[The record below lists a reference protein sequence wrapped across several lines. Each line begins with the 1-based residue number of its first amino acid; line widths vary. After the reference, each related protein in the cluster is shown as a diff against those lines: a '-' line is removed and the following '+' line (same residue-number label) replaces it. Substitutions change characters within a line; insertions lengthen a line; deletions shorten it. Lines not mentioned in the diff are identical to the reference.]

1 MSGEE
6 HFDIYPDPESIALVE
21 RFEKMMK
28 EEAHYFFD
36 VDEYEEIIDY
46 YLYINDSRKAKSCIR
61 FALEQHQGNVSLLL
75 KKAQFFVNAG
85 QNDMALN
92 ILADLEES
100 ESTDSETCLAKG
112 NLYSQL
118 EKPEKA
124 IEEYTK
130 ALHDSE
136 DADDIYTNIAFE
148 YENLGKY
155 EKAIGY
161 LVKAIELNPSNEA
174 VLYELSF
181 CYEISKQTE
190 DAIKFLSDYLDK
202 SPYSKAAWFNLGI
215 AYSNLE
221 LFEKA
226 IEAYD
231 YAIAIDEVFAS
242 AYFNKAN
249 CYANLGNFEKAIET
263 YLETSYYEE
272 PEPLTYYYIAECFEK
287 LEKFDRSVDYYK
299 KAIRLDPEFADAW
312 LGTGISYDAQ
322 GKSQAALT
330 YVHKAIKIVPTVP
343 DYWFIQGDIQVK
355 LKKIE
360 EGIESYRKVIELEP
374 EDPEVWLEL
383 AVVYSDQGD
392 YGKAFD
398 TLTEGMKW
406 HDQNP
411 DFRYGMANYLL
422 KAGKTKQAYEMLE
435 SALGMDYEGYRRMF
449 KSFPDL
455 SDNPDINGII
465 EGYNKGKE

>member
-1 MSGEE
+1 MNGEE
-6 HFDIYPDPESIALVE
+6 HFDIYPDPETNALVG

-28 EEAHYFFD
+28 DDEHYFFD

-46 YLYINDSRKAKSCIR
+46 YLYTNDIRKAKSCIH
-61 FALEQHQGNVSLLL
+61 FALDQHQGNINLLL

-85 QNDMALN
+85 KTDMALN
-92 ILADLEES
+92 ILAELDIVDS
-100 ESTDSETCLAKG
+100 SETEVHLAKG

-118 EKPEKA
+118 EKPERA
-124 IEEYTK
+124 IEEYTQ
-130 ALHDSE
+130 ALQDTE
-136 DADDIYTNIAFE
+136 DPDDIYTNIAFE

-155 EKAIGY
+155 EKAIDF
-161 LVKAIELNPSNEA
+161 LVKALELNPSNEA

-181 CYEISKQTE
+181 CFEISKQTE
-190 DAIKFLSDYLDK
+190 EAVKYLSGYINK
-202 SPYSKAAWFNLGI
+202 IPYSKAAWFNLGI

-249 CYANLGNFEKAIET
+249 CFANLGNFEKAIET

-272 PEPLTYYYIAECFEK
+272 PEPLTYYYIAECYEK
-287 LEKFDRSVDYYK
+287 LEKYDRSVDYYK

-322 GKSQAALT
+322 GKSQTALT

-355 LKKIE
+355 LQKIA

-374 EDPEVWLEL
+374 EDPEIWLEL
-383 AVVYSDQGD
+383 AGVYGDQGD
-392 YGKAFD
+392 FLKASD

-411 DFRYGMANYLL
+411 DFRYGLANYLL
-422 KAGKTKQAYEMLE
+422 KDGKTKQAYEMLE
-435 SALGMDYEGYRRMF
+435 TALGMDYNGYQRMF

-455 SDNPDINGII
+455 SENPEINGII